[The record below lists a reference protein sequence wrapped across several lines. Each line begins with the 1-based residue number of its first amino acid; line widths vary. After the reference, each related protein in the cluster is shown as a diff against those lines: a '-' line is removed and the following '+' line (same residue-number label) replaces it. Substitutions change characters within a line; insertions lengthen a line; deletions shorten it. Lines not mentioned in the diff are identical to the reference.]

1 MVTSSLP
8 TDQRVILQ
16 AIDWA
21 IAQPV
26 WLCTVLKTWGSS
38 PRSPGALM
46 VVNAEGNWCGSLS
59 GGCVEQSFLRQI
71 KAGQWRQLSQIVTY
85 GDGGLEPDTRLP
97 CGGRLD
103 VLVEFLQPDD
113 NTQRYLKRMLAAVN
127 GSQPLQKQ
135 LILSHACHSLNDVNQ
150 RSAPGVDLS
159 TGMVTIWHGA
169 SPRLVVAG
177 WSSVAE
183 YCVSFAYSLGFEV
196 VICEPRPQFLTQ
208 LLPLVSSPISVLEQF
223 PAVYLETE
231 GCHPQ
236 TAIVALTHD
245 ARMDDLTIMEAV
257 NTPAFYIG
265 VMGSAKNSEN
275 RLKRLA
281 RTGGLTE
288 SELERVH
295 APVGLDIGSKT
306 PSEIALSVMA
316 DIVKHKNLA
325 TILQENHDR

>member
-1 MVTSSLP
+1 MVTSTLP
-8 TDQRVILQ
+8 SDQRVILQ

-21 IAQPV
+21 SVQPI

-46 VVNAEGNWCGSLS
+46 VVNAAGNWYGSLS

-71 KAGQWRQLSQIVTY
+71 KAGQWRQPSQIVTY

-97 CGGRLD
+97 CGGKLD
-103 VLVEFLQPDD
+103 VLVEFLHPGDD
-113 NTQRYLKRMLAAVN
+113 TLSYLNRMLAAVD
-127 GSQPLQKQ
+127 GRQPLQKQ
-135 LILSHACHSLNDVNQ
+135 LILPDACHDLNEVS
-150 RSAPGVDLS
+150 RGSAPVVDIS
-159 TGMVTIWHGA
+159 TGLVTIWHGA
-169 SPRLVVAG
+169 APRLIVAG

-183 YCVSFAYSLGFEV
+183 YCVSFAYTLGFEV
-196 VICEPRPQFLTQ
+196 IVCEPRAEFLTQ
-208 LLPLVSSPISVLEQF
+208 LLPLANSPIYVVEQF

-231 GCHPQ
+231 SCHPQ

-245 ARMDDLTIMEAV
+245 PRMDDLTIMEAV

-281 RTGGLTE
+281 QTGGLTE
-288 SELERVH
+288 AELERVH

-316 DIVKHKNLA
+316 DIVKHKNLGA
-325 TILQENHDR
+325 TFQENPDR